1 MTGLTRQA
9 ADFVASITYE
19 AIPDRLTD
27 AAKSGMTDCV
37 AVTIAGCEEEA
48 VRLVAGIVSPAAGI
62 DGAAP
67 LIPSGDLYSAPD
79 AALVNGVAG
88 HALDYDDV
96 GMDGHP
102 SAAMTPAILAEG
114 WALGVSGQRALAAY
128 VAGYEL
134 WALLKALEPG
144 IMHERGFHPTAVMG
158 TISAAGAC
166 AVLHGLDAERAGHAI
181 GIAASLASGLVA
193 NFGTMTKPLHAGRT
207 AQNGVIAA
215 RLAQAGFTAAPDI
228 LEHRT
233 GFMMAHSASGTPDIA
248 DRDHGLGRTWRM
260 AELGINIK
268 GYPLCYCTHR
278 AIDAMLDIVNDND
291 LKPDDVREI
300 RVGAGTPELL
310 ILRNHTPKTG
320 LEAKFSMEFAM
331 ASSLV
336 ARRVGIAELSDG
348 FVARPEV
355 IGAMEKVK
363 LAAIHDGLGG
373 LPDAPPDTVEVETV
387 SGQVLT
393 HAPVQYARG
402 SWQLPLDRDGLK
414 AKFRDCVTG
423 RLPVPQSDGLF
434 GAMMALEEIADLKE
448 LPLSEAAATRL
459 RSA

>member
-9 ADFVASITYE
+9 SEFVASVSAD
-19 AIPDRLTD
+19 AIPERLRD
-27 AAKSGMTDCV
+27 AAKSGMTDCI
-37 AVTIAGCEEEA
+37 AVMIAGCDEEA
-48 VRLVAGIVSPAAGI
+48 VRLVADLVSPAASAE
-62 DGAAP
+62 GAAP
-67 LIPSGDLYSAPD
+67 LIPSGTLYAAQD

-114 WALGVSGQRALAAY
+114 WALGASGKQALTAY
-128 VAGYEL
+128 FTGYEL
-134 WALLKALEPG
+134 WALLKSLEPG
-144 IMHERGFHPTAVMG
+144 TMHERGFHPTANWG

-166 AVLHGLDAERAGHAI
+166 AVLHGLDAEHAGHAI

-215 RLAQAGFTAAPDI
+215 RLAKAGFTASPDI

-233 GFMMAHSASGTPDIA
+233 GFLMAHSASGTPDVA
-248 DRDHGLGRTWRM
+248 DRDHGLGKSWRM
-260 AELGINIK
+260 TEMGINIK

-300 RVGAGTPELL
+300 RVGAGAPELL
-310 ILRNHTPKTG
+310 ILRNHAPKTG

-336 ARRVGIAELSDG
+336 ARRVGIAELSDE

-363 LAAIHDGLGG
+363 VEAIHDGLGG
-373 LPDAPPDTVEVETV
+373 MPDSPPDTVEVETV
-387 SGQVLT
+387 SGEILT
-393 HAPVQYARG
+393 HDAVRYARG

-414 AKFRDCVTG
+414 AKYRDCVDG
-423 RLPVPQSDGLF
+423 RLPAHHADELF
-434 GAMMALEEIADLKE
+434 EALMDLEAITNLKK
-448 LPLSEAAATRL
+448 LPLTTSEL
-459 RSA
+459 RRRRA